1 MDRDDRIVLPIPG
14 DTGGAAGRSARE
26 QVMSW
31 RPAYS
36 RLQAGHDPNSI
47 ELRAIRAAGARRFTS
62 QHAEEIMPDT
72 YKILFLGAAY
82 GSLLAS
88 KLLFGGHTI
97 KLVCLPAEADAINQD
112 GIRVRLPV
120 RGRKDLIELNSQK
133 LPGKLS
139 AGGPASVNPADYDL
153 VALAMQE
160 PQYRSPGVREL
171 LDAVARSRVPCMS
184 IMNMPPLP
192 YVKRIPGLDYEA
204 LKPAYTDPSVWDSFD
219 PATITLNSPDPQAIR
234 PPDEKVNVLLVT
246 LPTNFKVAR
255 FVDDKSTA
263 MLRQLQDEIEAIRY
277 DTPEGKTELPVKLK
291 VYDSIFVPL
300 AKWAMLL
307 AGNYR
312 CVTKDGMRTA
322 QEAVYS
328 DIETSR
334 SVYNFVFDLCVKL
347 GAKPDDLVPF
357 EKYAAAAQ
365 SLTRPASAAR
375 ALQNGAPNIERADKL
390 VQLIAKQKGL
400 SHPVIDATVALVDA
414 RLAANRKKAAA

>member
-1 MDRDDRIVLPIPG
+1 MPATYNILLM
-14 DTGGAAGRSARE
+14 GAS
-26 QVMSW
+26 
-31 RPAYS
+31 
-36 RLQAGHDPNSI
+36 
-47 ELRAIRAAGARRFTS
+47 
-62 QHAEEIMPDT
+62 
-72 YKILFLGAAY
+72 Y

-88 KLLFGGHTI
+88 KLLFGGHSI
-97 KLVCLPAEADAINQD
+97 HLVCLPAEADLINAE
-112 GIRVRLPV
+112 GFKVRLPV
-120 RGRKDLIELNSQK
+120 RGRKDPVLLESRK
-133 LPGKLS
+133 LPGKVT
-139 AGGPASVNPADYDL
+139 AGPASGVDPKAYDL
-153 VALAMQE
+153 VGLCMQE

-192 YVKRIPGLDYEA
+192 YLKRIPGLDYDA

-219 PATITLNSPDPQAIR
+219 PRTITLNSPDPQAIR
-234 PPDEKVNVLLVT
+234 PPDGKANELLVT
-246 LPTNFKVAR
+246 LPTNFKCAR
-255 FVDDKSTA
+255 FEDDESTA
-263 MLRQLQDEIEAIRY
+263 VLRRLEKDVDAARFEV
-277 DTPEGKTELPVKLK
+277 PEGKIELPVKLR

-322 QEAVYS
+322 QEAVHS

-334 SVYNFVFDLCVKL
+334 SVYNFVNDLCVKL

-375 ALQNGAPNIERADKL
+375 ALQNGASFIERADKL

-400 SHPVIDATVALVDA
+400 SNPAIDAQVALVDA
-414 RLAANRKKAAA
+414 RLEANRKKAAA